1 MFDLVDH
8 AQNIMVRP
16 AWLEQVV
23 RLLEHLR
30 QLLSPNE
37 AMAVIRVNETVINI
51 HLMFLTSFRTSLI
64 YKQEENLVDHRSM
77 VDGRRECPNL

>member
-1 MFDLVDH
+1 MMAMFDLVDH

-37 AMAVIRVNETVINI
+37 AMAVIRVNKIVINI
-51 HLMFLTSFRTSLI
+51 HSPYIFDFL
-64 YKQEENLVDHRSM
+64 
-77 VDGRRECPNL
+77 

>member
-1 MFDLVDH
+1 MMSMLNLVDH

-37 AMAVIRVNETVINI
+37 AMAVMRVNKIVINI
-51 HLMFLTSFRTSLI
+51 HSPYIFDFL
-64 YKQEENLVDHRSM
+64 
-77 VDGRRECPNL
+77 

>member
-1 MFDLVDH
+1 MTMFDLVDH

-37 AMAVIRVNETVINI
+37 AMAVMRVNKIVINI
-51 HLMFLTSFRTSLI
+51 HSPYIFDFL
-64 YKQEENLVDHRSM
+64 
-77 VDGRRECPNL
+77 

>member
-1 MFDLVDH
+1 MMAMFDLVDH
-8 AQNIMVRP
+8 AQNIMVCP

-37 AMAVIRVNETVINI
+37 AMAVIRVNEIVINS
-51 HLMFLTSFRTSLI
+51 HSPYGFDFL
-64 YKQEENLVDHRSM
+64 
-77 VDGRRECPNL
+77 

>member
-51 HLMFLTSFRTSLI
+51 HLMFFTSF
-64 YKQEENLVDHRSM
+64 
-77 VDGRRECPNL
+77 

>member
-37 AMAVIRVNETVINI
+37 AMAVMRVNETVINI
-51 HLMFLTSFRTSLI
+51 HLMFLTSYRTSR
-64 YKQEENLVDHRSM
+64 VS
-77 VDGRRECPNL
+77 

>member
-1 MFDLVDH
+1 MMAMFDLVDH

-37 AMAVIRVNETVINI
+37 AMAVMRVNKIVINI
-51 HLMFLTSFRTSLI
+51 HSPYIFDFL
-64 YKQEENLVDHRSM
+64 
-77 VDGRRECPNL
+77 

>member
-1 MFDLVDH
+1 MMAMFDLVDH

-37 AMAVIRVNETVINI
+37 AMAVIKESMKLSLIVI
-51 HLMFLTSFRTSLI
+51 HLMFLTSFRTSWVSYL
-64 YKQEENLVDHRSM
+64 
-77 VDGRRECPNL
+77 

>member
-1 MFDLVDH
+1 MTMFDLVDH

-16 AWLEQVV
+16 AWLEEVV

-37 AMAVIRVNETVINI
+37 AMAVMRVNEIVINI
-51 HLMFLTSFRTSLI
+51 HLFYLTSFRTSCVSYL
-64 YKQEENLVDHRSM
+64 
-77 VDGRRECPNL
+77 

>member
-1 MFDLVDH
+1 MMTKFDLVDH

-51 HLMFLTSFRTSLI
+51 HLMFFTSF
-64 YKQEENLVDHRSM
+64 
-77 VDGRRECPNL
+77 

>member
-1 MFDLVDH
+1 MMAMFDLVDH

-37 AMAVIRVNETVINI
+37 AMAVIRVNEIVINI
-51 HLMFLTSFRTSLI
+51 HSPYFFDFL
-64 YKQEENLVDHRSM
+64 
-77 VDGRRECPNL
+77 

>member
-1 MFDLVDH
+1 MMTMFHLVDH

-37 AMAVIRVNETVINI
+37 AMAVIRVNEIVINS
-51 HLMFLTSFRTSLI
+51 HSPYVFDFL
-64 YKQEENLVDHRSM
+64 
-77 VDGRRECPNL
+77 

>member
-1 MFDLVDH
+1 MMAMFDLVDH

-37 AMAVIRVNETVINI
+37 AMAVILVITVNEIVINS
-51 HLMFLTSFRTSLI
+51 HSPYVFYFL
-64 YKQEENLVDHRSM
+64 
-77 VDGRRECPNL
+77 

>member
-1 MFDLVDH
+1 MMAMFDLLTMMAMFHLVDH
-8 AQNIMVRP
+8 SQNIMVRP

-37 AMAVIRVNETVINI
+37 AMAVIRVNEIVINSHSPYI
-51 HLMFLTSFRTSLI
+51 FDFL
-64 YKQEENLVDHRSM
+64 
-77 VDGRRECPNL
+77 

>member
-1 MFDLVDH
+1 MMAMFDLVDH
-8 AQNIMVRP
+8 AQNIMVCP

-51 HLMFLTSFRTSLI
+51 HLMFFTSF
-64 YKQEENLVDHRSM
+64 
-77 VDGRRECPNL
+77 